1 MEVKNSASNVIR
13 DLPRTGISD
22 KLDHAIGGTI
32 AFCTFSVGMYV
43 LAKKA
48 GVPSPEL
55 IAAVAGL
62 IGTCAAALFLELF
75 LKYTHSGVASWSD
88 FFYTVA
94 PAALF
99 SGLIFFLR

>member
-1 MEVKNSASNVIR
+1 MDARSQIGNVIR

-22 KLDHAIGGTI
+22 KLDQALAGAVIFAVTAFAAHKIGFPYPAT
-32 AFCTFSVGMYV
+32 VG
-43 LAKKA
+43 LATTCFF
-48 GVPSPEL
+48 
-55 IAAVAGL
+55 AASIE
-62 IGTCAAALFLELF
+62 IGQ
-75 LKYTHSGVASWSD
+75 KITHSGVASWSD

>member
-13 DLPRTGISD
+13 ELPRTGISD
-22 KLDHAIGGTI
+22 KLDHAIAGTGI
-32 AFCTFSVGMYV
+32 FAITYYIGINTGTAHAEVY
-43 LAKKA
+43 A
-48 GVPSPEL
+48 L
-55 IAAVAGL
+55 IVSIFAAGL
-62 IGTCAAALFLELF
+62 LEVMQ
-75 LKYTHSGVASWSD
+75 KYTHSGVASWSD

>member
-1 MEVKNSASNVIR
+1 METKSVAGNVMR

-43 LAKKA
+43 LAKRA

-55 IAAVAGL
+55 IAVIAGFV
-62 IGTCAAALFLELF
+62 GTCAAALFIEL
-75 LKYTHSGVASWSD
+75 LQKYTNSGVASWAD

-99 SGLIFFLR
+99 SGLIYFLR